1 MNSKKVLIVD
11 DEAEICELIQMTL
24 EMNGFSQIRIVKD
37 GKSAINAAEFW
48 LPDIILLD
56 LMLPVIDGLSVCK
69 ILKNNPMTANIPIIM
84 ITAKSTPTDIV
95 VGLELGANDYVTKP
109 FNNQVLLARI
119 RNQLRQTTVEQST
132 AKTLTYK
139 SLVITE
145 DEFKVELDG
154 EALDLTKTEFE
165 ILCMLVKS
173 PGRVYTRTQIISNLK
188 NGEYSDITDRAIDV
202 QILNL
207 RRKLGTFA
215 SNIETIRGVGYR
227 MQQITSL
234 GRI

>member
-69 ILKNNPMTANIPIIM
+69 ILKNNPMTANIPIII

-132 AKTLTYK
+132 SKTLTYK

-154 EALDLTKTEFE
+154 ETLDLTKTEFE

-227 MQQITSL
+227 MQQITSS

>member
-1 MNSKKVLIVD
+1 MNSKKILIVD

-24 EMNGFSQIRIVKD
+24 EMNGFSQIRTVKD

-56 LMLPVIDGLSVCK
+56 LMLPEIDGLSVCK

-154 EALDLTKTEFE
+154 ETLDLTKTEFE

>member
-1 MNSKKVLIVD
+1 MNSKKILIVD

-24 EMNGFSQIRIVKD
+24 EMNGFSQIRTVKD

-56 LMLPVIDGLSVCK
+56 LMLPEVDGLSVCK
-69 ILKNNPMTANIPIIM
+69 TLKNNPMTANIPIIM
-84 ITAKSTPTDIV
+84 ITAKNTPTDIV

-139 SLVITE
+139 SLVINE

-165 ILCMLVKS
+165 ILCMLIKS

-227 MQQITSL
+227 MQQITSS

>member
-1 MNSKKVLIVD
+1 MNSKKILIVD
-11 DEAEICELIQMTL
+11 DESEICELIQMTL

-56 LMLPVIDGLSVCK
+56 LMLPEIDGLNVCK

-84 ITAKSTPTDIV
+84 ITAKNTPTDIV
-95 VGLELGANDYVTKP
+95 VGLELGANDYITKP

-119 RNQLRQTTVEQST
+119 RNQLRQTTVEQSPV
-132 AKTLTYK
+132 KTLTYK
-139 SLVITE
+139 SLVIKE
-145 DEFKVELDG
+145 DEFIVELDG
-154 EALDLTKTEFE
+154 ELLDLTKTEFE

-227 MQQITSL
+227 MQQITSSW
-234 GRI
+234 RI

>member
-1 MNSKKVLIVD
+1 MNSKKILIVD

-56 LMLPVIDGLSVCK
+56 LMLPEIDGLSVCK
-69 ILKNNPMTANIPIIM
+69 ILKNNPMTANIPIII

-227 MQQITSL
+227 MQQITSS

>member
-1 MNSKKVLIVD
+1 
-11 DEAEICELIQMTL
+11 
-24 EMNGFSQIRIVKD
+24 
-37 GKSAINAAEFW
+37 
-48 LPDIILLD
+48 
-56 LMLPVIDGLSVCK
+56 MLPVIDGLSVCK
-69 ILKNNPMTANIPIIM
+69 ILKNNPMTANIPIII

-132 AKTLTYK
+132 SKTLTYK

-154 EALDLTKTEFE
+154 ETLDLTKTEFE

-227 MQQITSL
+227 MQQITSS

>member
-1 MNSKKVLIVD
+1 MNSKKILIVD

-37 GKSAINAAEFW
+37 GRSAINAAEFW

-56 LMLPVIDGLSVCK
+56 LMLPEIDGLSVCK

-227 MQQITSL
+227 MQQITSS

>member
-1 MNSKKVLIVD
+1 MNSKKILIVD

-24 EMNGFSQIRIVKD
+24 EMNGFSQIRTVKD

-56 LMLPVIDGLSVCK
+56 LMLPEIDGLSVCK

>member
-48 LPDIILLD
+48 VPDIILLD
-56 LMLPVIDGLSVCK
+56 LMLPEIDGLSVCK
-69 ILKNNPMTANIPIIM
+69 ILKSNPTTANIPIIM
-84 ITAKSTPTDIV
+84 ITAKNTPTDIV

-109 FNNQVLLARI
+109 FNNQVLIARI
-119 RNQLRQTTVEQST
+119 RNQLRKTTVEQTT

-154 EALDLTKTEFE
+154 ESLDLTKTEFE

-207 RRKLGTFA
+207 RRKLGAFA

-227 MQQITSL
+227 MQQITSY
-234 GRI
+234 GRM

>member
-69 ILKNNPMTANIPIIM
+69 ILKNNPMTANVPIII

-132 AKTLTYK
+132 SKTLTYK

-227 MQQITSL
+227 MQQITSS

>member
-69 ILKNNPMTANIPIIM
+69 ILKNNPMTANIPIII

-132 AKTLTYK
+132 SKTLTYK

-227 MQQITSL
+227 MQQITSS

>member
-1 MNSKKVLIVD
+1 MNSKKILIVD

-69 ILKNNPMTANIPIIM
+69 ILKNNPMTANIPIII

-132 AKTLTYK
+132 SKTLTYK

-227 MQQITSL
+227 MQQITSS

>member
-1 MNSKKVLIVD
+1 MNSKKILIVD

-24 EMNGFSQIRIVKD
+24 EMNGFSQIRTVKD

-56 LMLPVIDGLSVCK
+56 LMLPEIDGLSVCK

-154 EALDLTKTEFE
+154 EALNLTKTEFE

>member
-1 MNSKKVLIVD
+1 MNSKKILIVD

-37 GKSAINAAEFW
+37 GKSAINAVEFW

-227 MQQITSL
+227 MQQITSS

>member
-227 MQQITSL
+227 MQQITSS

>member
-132 AKTLTYK
+132 SKTLTYK

-227 MQQITSL
+227 MQQITSS

>member
-48 LPDIILLD
+48 VPDIILLD
-56 LMLPVIDGLSVCK
+56 LMLPEIDGLSVCK
-69 ILKNNPMTANIPIIM
+69 ILKSNPTTANIPIIM
-84 ITAKSTPTDIV
+84 ITAKNTPTDIV

-109 FNNQVLLARI
+109 FNNQVLIARI
-119 RNQLRQTTVEQST
+119 RNQLRKTTVEQTT

-139 SLVITE
+139 SLVIIE

-154 EALDLTKTEFE
+154 ESLDLTKTEFE

-207 RRKLGTFA
+207 RRKLGAFA

-227 MQQITSL
+227 MQQITSY

>member
-1 MNSKKVLIVD
+1 MNSKKILIVD

-24 EMNGFSQIRIVKD
+24 EMNGFSQIRTVKD

-56 LMLPVIDGLSVCK
+56 LMLPEIDGLSVCK

-132 AKTLTYK
+132 SKTLTYK

>member
-1 MNSKKVLIVD
+1 MNSKKILIVD

-132 AKTLTYK
+132 SKTLTYK

-227 MQQITSL
+227 MQQITSS

>member
-165 ILCMLVKS
+165 ILCMLVNS

-227 MQQITSL
+227 MQQITSS

>member
-24 EMNGFSQIRIVKD
+24 EINGFSQIRIVKD

-227 MQQITSL
+227 MQQITSS